1 MFVLWKDRKI
11 SRTKDRQTDSQKDR
25 QTERETEGQDSLTK
39 AFDE

>member
-1 MFVLWKDRKI
+1 MERQKDKQN
-11 SRTKDRQTDSQKDR
+11 KRQTEGRPDSQKDR